1 MELPDIIK
9 KQIDELVDGLKIKNL
24 NDRTLPGWIE
34 DALVLHKNG
43 KPYFIL
49 FKNIMG
55 FIDVK
60 IFPSASNLIYFGYE
74 QSPDMQEYLEKSL
87 KDSTGLNFDMSYVM
101 NREEEK
107 KFADILI
114 PLLQGG
120 MTSSNQ

>member
-1 MELPDIIK
+1 
-9 KQIDELVDGLKIKNL
+9 
-24 NDRTLPGWIE
+24 
-34 DALVLHKNG
+34 
-43 KPYFIL
+43 
-49 FKNIMG
+49 MG